1 MNGVLPLLELNGSAG
16 TVFDLENGSDAA
28 VLLIWKE
35 NRSGSAEPVFE
46 LNGSEEA
53 NGSSEENVV
62 EEDCLKKE
70 SVANGSVPL
79 KGSPPN
85 GSGQKNKYLTVVWF
99 YNKSVKARNRLLT

>member
-1 MNGVLPLLELNGSAG
+1 MLLRWE
-16 TVFDLENGSDAA
+16 E
-28 VLLIWKE
+28 K
-35 NRSGSAEPVFE
+35 RSGSAEPVLE

-85 GSGQKNKYLTVVWF
+85 GSGQKGEHLAVVWF
-99 YNKSVKARNRLLT
+99 HIKTLSMQVYPANLKCL